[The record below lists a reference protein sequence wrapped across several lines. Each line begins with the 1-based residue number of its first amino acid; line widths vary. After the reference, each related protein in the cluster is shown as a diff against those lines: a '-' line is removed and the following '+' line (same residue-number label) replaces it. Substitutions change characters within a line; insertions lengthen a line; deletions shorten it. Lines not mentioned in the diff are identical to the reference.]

1 MFHCQRHL
9 IRLEVGPVQLILL
22 TPLVVKG
29 ASRFMKLLGP
39 LGISNSPFI
48 CFSSSEHSTDFCF
61 LLRYILM
68 SNSLKATL
76 RGS

>member
-1 MFHCQRHL
+1 M
-9 IRLEVGPVQLILL
+9 QLILL

-48 CFSSSEHSTDFCF
+48 CFSSSEHSTDFLF
-61 LLRYILM
+61 LAKVYF
-68 SNSLKATL
+68 NE
-76 RGS
+76 